1 MNMSKKTNTPVKNA
15 LSAIWSAIL
24 CACAVMLAT
33 GCGDS
38 DRLAGTSEEGN
49 ELAEHI
55 SSSSDEVSSSSM
67 MLSSSLGQD
76 GQKPIPSSSSR
87 IASSSSVKSS
97 SSSEIRE
104 PFEVSSSSAKG
115 ETHTPPIYEREPK
128 PGSLDSYLVQFNL
141 KSDVLDKGLLS
152 MKVDYSKDA
161 NPKEP
166 LPPSASATEFDG
178 PWPHKFVK
186 QNIYVLYNYFPTAA
200 EEYSEIV
207 DSIMKGSLDANCG
220 LYMFNVYE
228 DGKSAGFVLAEI
240 AKDTIKVLDIQA
252 ENCKAVPSGSMV
264 RSLFYYCGELD
275 SRPEVVHIPVENTL
289 SGSCPKIKTED
300 EWVREKTQV
309 SIK

>member
-1 MNMSKKTNTPVKNA
+1 MNKFKKIETMSLA
-15 LSAIWSAIL
+15 LSVIL
-24 CACAVMLAT
+24 CLCAALFAV

-38 DRLAGTSEEGN
+38 GTFAGTSEEGN
-49 ELAEHI
+49 ELAERI
-55 SSSSDEVSSSSM
+55 SSSSDEVSSSSGTNAVDPAKG
-67 MLSSSLGQD
+67 SSSSHVV
-76 GQKPIPSSSSR
+76 SSNSR

-97 SSSEIRE
+97 SSSEILE
-104 PFEVSSSSAKG
+104 PFEGVSSSDRG
-115 ETHTPPIYEREPK
+115 ETKTPPIYEHEPK
-128 PGSLDSYLVQFNL
+128 PGSLDSYLIQFNL

-152 MKVDYSKDA
+152 MKVDYNKDV
-161 NPKEP
+161 NLSEP

-186 QNIYVLYNYFPTAA
+186 QNIHALYNYFPTAA

-220 LYMFNVYE
+220 LYMFNVYG
-228 DGKSAGFVLAEI
+228 DGKSAGFVLAGI
-240 AKDTIKVLDIQA
+240 AMDTIKVLDIQA

-275 SRPEVVHIPVENTL
+275 SRPEVVHIPLENTL
-289 SGSCPKIKTED
+289 SGRCPDIKTED

>member
-186 QNIYVLYNYFPTAA
+186 QNIVALGHF
-200 EEYSEIV
+200 
-207 DSIMKGSLDANCG
+207 
-220 LYMFNVYE
+220 FNVYE

-275 SRPEVVHIPVENTL
+275 SRPEVVHIPLENTL
-289 SGSCPKIKTED
+289 SGRCPDIKTED

>member
-1 MNMSKKTNTPVKNA
+1 MNKYKKIETTS
-15 LSAIWSAIL
+15 LTLYAIL
-24 CACAVMLAT
+24 CLCAALFVV

-38 DRLAGTSEEGN
+38 GTFAGTSEEGN

-55 SSSSDEVSSSSM
+55 SSSSDEVSSSS
-67 MLSSSLGQD
+67 GQD

-87 IASSSSVKSS
+87 IASSSSVKLS

-104 PFEVSSSSAKG
+104 PFEGVSSSDRG
-115 ETHTPPIYEREPK
+115 ETKTPPIYEHEPK

-166 LPPSASATEFDG
+166 LPPTASATEFDG

-186 QNIYVLYNYFPTAA
+186 QNIYVLYNYFPTAVK
-200 EEYSEIV
+200 EYSEIV
-207 DSIMKGSLDANCG
+207 DSIVKESLDANCG
-220 LYMFNVYE
+220 LYMFNIYG

-252 ENCKAVPSGSMV
+252 ENCNAVSSGRIV

-275 SRPEVVHIPVENTL
+275 SRPDIVHIPVENTL
-289 SGSCPKIKTED
+289 SGRCPDIKTGD
-300 EWVREKTQV
+300 EWVREKPQV

>member
-1 MNMSKKTNTPVKNA
+1 MNKFKKIETTP
-15 LSAIWSAIL
+15 LTLSAIL
-24 CACAVMLAT
+24 CLCAALFAV

-38 DRLAGTSEEGN
+38 GTFAGTSEEGN
-49 ELAEHI
+49 ELAERI
-55 SSSSDEVSSSSM
+55 SSSSDEESSSSGTNAVDPAKG
-67 MLSSSLGQD
+67 SSSSRVV
-76 GQKPIPSSSSR
+76 SSSSR
-87 IASSSSVKSS
+87 IASSSSVKLS

-104 PFEVSSSSAKG
+104 PFEGVSSSDKG
-115 ETHTPPIYEREPK
+115 ETHTPPIYERVPK

-152 MKVDYSKDA
+152 MKIDYSKDV
-161 NPKEP
+161 NLSEP

-186 QNIYVLYNYFPTAA
+186 QNIHALYDYFPTAA

-220 LYMFNVYE
+220 LYMFNVYG
-228 DGKSAGFVLAEI
+228 DGKSAGFVLAGI
-240 AKDTIKVLDIQA
+240 AMDTIKVLDIQA
-252 ENCKAVPSGSMV
+252 ENCKAVPSGSIV

-275 SRPEVVHIPVENTL
+275 SRPEVVHIPLENTL
-289 SGSCPKIKTED
+289 SGSCPNKKTED

>member
-1 MNMSKKTNTPVKNA
+1 MNKFKKIETTS
-15 LSAIWSAIL
+15 LTLYAIL
-24 CACAVMLAT
+24 CLCAALFVV

-38 DRLAGTSEEGN
+38 GTFAGTSEEGN
-49 ELAEHI
+49 ELAERI
-55 SSSSDEVSSSSM
+55 SSSSDEVSSSSGTNAVDPAKG
-67 MLSSSLGQD
+67 SSSSRVV
-76 GQKPIPSSSSR
+76 SSSSR
-87 IASSSSVKSS
+87 IASSSSVKLS

-104 PFEVSSSSAKG
+104 PFEGVSSSDKG
-115 ETHTPPIYEREPK
+115 ETLTPPIYEHEPK
-128 PGSLDSYLVQFNL
+128 PGSLESYLIQFNL

-152 MKVDYSKDA
+152 MKIDYSKDV
-161 NPKEP
+161 NLSEP

-186 QNIYVLYNYFPTAA
+186 QNIHALYNYFPTAA

-220 LYMFNVYE
+220 LYMFNVYG

-275 SRPEVVHIPVENTL
+275 SRPEVVHIPLENTL
-289 SGSCPKIKTED
+289 SGRCPDIKTED

>member
-1 MNMSKKTNTPVKNA
+1 MNKFKKIETMSLA
-15 LSAIWSAIL
+15 LSVIL
-24 CACAVMLAT
+24 CLCAALFAV

-38 DRLAGTSEEGN
+38 GTFAGTSEEGN
-49 ELAEHI
+49 ELAERI
-55 SSSSDEVSSSSM
+55 SSSSDEESSSSGTNAVDPAKG
-67 MLSSSLGQD
+67 SSSSRVV
-76 GQKPIPSSSSR
+76 SSSSR
-87 IASSSSVKSS
+87 IASSSSVKLS

-104 PFEVSSSSAKG
+104 PFEGVSSSDKG
-115 ETHTPPIYEREPK
+115 ETKTPPIYERVPK

-152 MKVDYSKDA
+152 MKIDYSKDV
-161 NPKEP
+161 NLSEP

-186 QNIYVLYNYFPTAA
+186 QNIHALYNYFPTAA

-220 LYMFNVYE
+220 LYMFNVYG
-228 DGKSAGFVLAEI
+228 DGKSAGFVLAGI
-240 AKDTIKVLDIQA
+240 AMDTIKVLDIQA
-252 ENCKAVPSGSMV
+252 ENCKAVPSGSIV

-275 SRPEVVHIPVENTL
+275 SRPEVVHIPLENTL
-289 SGSCPKIKTED
+289 SGSCPNKKTED